1 MVSLLGWNIFLIYQ
15 YLINI
20 RLLFLTFWYSNY
32 TFVYPCCN
40 HLISKRNLFEKNNCF
55 VSNFLKTY
63 SSFRP
68 LFFLAFFCKKT
79 TSLLL
84 AQQKIQKYL
93 EGILSFPWKR
103 NAQAALNSLF
113 FRSKSSKRNV
123 LLSKRNVLLKE
134 TNKRYEQLCAAFIYC
149 CAYLIQI
156 FLVFFEKSSIRS
168 FYFLLRIDNQ
178 RFIWN

>member
-1 MVSLLGWNIFLIYQ
+1 MKLAQPSCARATRATRGIGTIFLVTILLRTRRCKPVLISLLGWNIFLIYQ

-20 RLLFLTFWYSNY
+20 RLLFLTFWDSNY
-32 TFVYPCCN
+32 TFVYPWCN

-93 EGILSFPWKR
+93 EGFARSMLFV
-103 NAQAALNSLF
+103 SL
-113 FRSKSSKRNV
+113 
-123 LLSKRNVLLKE
+123 
-134 TNKRYEQLCAAFIYC
+134 
-149 CAYLIQI
+149 I
-156 FLVFFEKSSIRS
+156 FDF
-168 FYFLLRIDNQ
+168 N
-178 RFIWN
+178 